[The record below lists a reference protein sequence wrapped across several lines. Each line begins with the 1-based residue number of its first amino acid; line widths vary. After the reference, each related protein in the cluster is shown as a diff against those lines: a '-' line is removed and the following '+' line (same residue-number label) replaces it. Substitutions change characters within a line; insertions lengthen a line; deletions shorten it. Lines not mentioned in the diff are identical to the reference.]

1 MLSRSGPVFYG
12 DIRSHERVPLSFSTF
27 IRYCLGLLKNRDG
40 RRDDF
45 LESQKHSLAVSDT
58 EQTDLH
64 FEEAPQQFYLA
75 QVPILNFEKK
85 EHMQL
90 ECLQEDIQTPVP
102 LETKSLSSV
111 NLWMNSMKARSSTHY
126 DPHHNLLCIV
136 SGCKEVTLWP
146 PSATPYLYPL
156 PLYGEASNHSS
167 VTLEEPDLSLC
178 PRATCLSDFSQKVV
192 LHAGDAL
199 FIPEGWF
206 HQVDSE
212 VLTIAV
218 NFWWRSMTISGMLEH
233 MDAYYLRRI
242 LKRMT
247 DKEMNKM
254 LQFPSSSMDK
264 TITCTTSQ
272 PSNAYRD
279 HVHQGI
285 STNCGYRS
293 SKDELKSKVMLQ
305 DLEPC
310 ASQSLSEL
318 ISLVHNRLNPSKL
331 TESTDNSSAGENDET
346 NKRKEDS
353 CSTSNDPV
361 ANLILTLHPLRI
373 HSVFLAMANH
383 FPRTLEA
390 LVLHALTP
398 VGSEILTRKFEEMDQ
413 LISGDDQN
421 QFYQIFYGVF
431 DDQSAAMD
439 VLLNGKELFARQAFE
454 NVLGQYL
461 GNNPDGPKQQTK

>member
-1 MLSRSGPVFYG
+1 MVEENLRIHTFTEIPSPEIFSSQIEPKNVPAVFKRCIKDWKAFSKWNPSDGGLIYLQERVGSVAVEAMLSRSGPVFYG

-242 LKRMT
+242 LKR
-247 DKEMNKM
+247 
-254 LQFPSSSMDK
+254 
-264 TITCTTSQ
+264 
-272 PSNAYRD
+272 
-279 HVHQGI
+279 
-285 STNCGYRS
+285 
-293 SKDELKSKVMLQ
+293 
-305 DLEPC
+305 
-310 ASQSLSEL
+310 
-318 ISLVHNRLNPSKL
+318 
-331 TESTDNSSAGENDET
+331 
-346 NKRKEDS
+346 
-353 CSTSNDPV
+353 
-361 ANLILTLHPLRI
+361 
-373 HSVFLAMANH
+373 
-383 FPRTLEA
+383 
-390 LVLHALTP
+390 
-398 VGSEILTRKFEEMDQ
+398 
-413 LISGDDQN
+413 
-421 QFYQIFYGVF
+421 
-431 DDQSAAMD
+431 
-439 VLLNGKELFARQAFE
+439 
-454 NVLGQYL
+454 
-461 GNNPDGPKQQTK
+461 